1 MLNYFYC
8 SLTQFSLHSL
18 LQSQPTGEPFSFAC
32 KAVSPMGVLP
42 NVPNSGCLEHLRFS
56 HVYGFA
62 LFPFSWL
69 SSILGFTEFSWKSVE
84 TALWCH
90 RAARE
95 IGRTFMWGFGHHTPW
110 RMAYM
115 LGGLFF
121 QGRLASVFGEDGL
134 PSHLHLFWKPGY
146 PSLQATWTCHSPH
159 KCAILYAPISI
170 AEVSESYFFCFY
182 ISLFSYFFIYL
193 YKYIVL

>member
-1 MLNYFYC
+1 MFQIVAVWNICAFLMSMA
-8 SLTQFSLHSL
+8 SLYSL
-18 LQSQPTGEPFSFAC
+18 
-32 KAVSPMGVLP
+32 SPDFHP
-42 NVPNSGCLEHLRFS
+42 SS
-56 HVYGFA
+56 A
-62 LFPFSWL
+62 SL
-69 SSILGFTEFSWKSVE
+69 SSPESLRNCTVI
-84 TALWCH
+84 H

-115 LGGLFF
+115 RGGLFF

-170 AEVSESYFFCFY
+170 AEVSESYF
-182 ISLFSYFFIYL
+182 SVSTFSYFFICL